1 MSLLS
6 EQLEW
11 VCASIQEAIN
21 GNLEE
26 LPNALAI
33 LEDIK
38 EPLLRSRIALKVLLA
53 VSTDYQEMKNRKET
67 KLMNG
72 KFTRATMKQVLRE
85 PEGFL
90 DKVMRV
96 FNNNEYI
103 NNNLRNYIE
112 NMDQE
117 PKEPAEPI

>member
-11 VCASIQEAIN
+11 VRASIQEAIN

-38 EPLLRSRIALKVLLA
+38 ESLLNLNK
-53 VSTDYQEMKNRKET
+53 EEGRK
-67 KLMNG
+67 G
-72 KFTRATMKQVLRE
+72 
-85 PEGFL
+85 
-90 DKVMRV
+90 
-96 FNNNEYI
+96 
-103 NNNLRNYIE
+103 
-112 NMDQE
+112 
-117 PKEPAEPI
+117 